1 MILTDSVS
9 VADLVT
15 NARLD
20 VYYGQEYLDQRHIST
35 SDISRPGLELTGF
48 FNYYPAKR
56 IQLLGI
62 TEISYSKGMTHETLL
77 DVMKKMCQPQTPAFV
92 ISTQLDPPDELL
104 EAAKEQHIPVLGS
117 KLTTS
122 RILSNMTNYL
132 EDKLA
137 ERKSLHGVLVDVY
150 GLGILITGD
159 SGIGKSETALELV
172 KRGHRL
178 IADDRVEVYQQDEQT
193 LVGTA
198 PAILRH
204 LLEIRGIGII
214 DVMTLFGAGAVRSQ
228 TQVALIIHLANYTKE
243 AKFDR
248 LGNGTQHVHIFDVDV
263 PQITIPVKTGR
274 NLAIIIEAAAMNFR
288 AQSMG
293 YDATETF
300 DRNLNNLIKVNSK
313 VDATQKKEQASVEEK
328 NKNLIGEDDKGK
340 KNNAPKTSK

>member
-1 MILTDSVS
+1 
-9 VADLVT
+9 
-15 NARLD
+15 
-20 VYYGQEYLDQRHIST
+20 
-35 SDISRPGLELTGF
+35 
-48 FNYYPAKR
+48 
-56 IQLLGI
+56 
-62 TEISYSKGMTHETLL
+62 MTHEALL
-77 DVMKKMCQPQTPAFV
+77 DVMQQMCQPQTPAFV
-92 ISTQLDPPDELL
+92 VSTQLDPPEELL
-104 EAAKEQHIPVLGS
+104 EAAKKEHIPVLGS

-122 RILSNMTNYL
+122 RVLSNMTNYL

-137 ERKSLHGVLVDVY
+137 ERKSIHGVLVDVY
-150 GLGILITGD
+150 GLGIMITGD

-178 IADDRVEVYQQDEQT
+178 IADDRVEVYQQNEQT

-214 DVMTLFGAGAVRSQ
+214 DVMTLFGTGAVRSQ
-228 TQVALIIHLANYTKE
+228 TNVSLIIHLANYSKE

-248 LGNGTQHVHIFDVDV
+248 LGNGTQNVHIFDVDV
-263 PQITIPVKTGR
+263 PKITIPVRTGR

-313 VDATQKKEQASVEEK
+313 LTPRIKRRKNLAEK
-328 NKNLIGEDDKGK
+328 NKDLIGEDPK
-340 KNNAPKTSK
+340 KSDDSGR